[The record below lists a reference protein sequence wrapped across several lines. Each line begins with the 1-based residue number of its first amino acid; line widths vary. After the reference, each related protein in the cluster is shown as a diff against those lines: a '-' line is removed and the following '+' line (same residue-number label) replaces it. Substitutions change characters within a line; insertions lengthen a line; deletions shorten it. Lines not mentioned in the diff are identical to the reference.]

1 MDDADTVKRVMDGM
15 LGRIDALD
23 WLGIECALDDGGH
36 AVLPGLLE
44 PAQCVALAGLYAQA
58 GRFRSRVV
66 MERHGFGQ
74 GEYQYFGY
82 PLPGVVQGLR
92 TAIYPRLVP
101 IANRWAALLRT
112 EALYPATHAEFL
124 DRCHAAGQRRPT
136 PLLLQYTAG
145 DYNCLHQDL
154 YGEQVFPLQL
164 AVLLSRP
171 GEDFEGGEFVLTQS
185 RARRQTRAE
194 VVPLRQGDAVL
205 FAVHDRPAQG
215 LHAPVKVAMRH
226 GVSQVRAGKRHTLGI
241 IFHDAR

>member
-112 EALYPATHAEFL
+112 GARYPATHAEFL
-124 DRCHAAGQRRPT
+124 DRCHAAGQLRPT